1 MPVYKVTLVLHEQSD
16 SPLSATQA
24 IADYI
29 EQESRHVTYDVEDED
44 TGEKW
49 WVDLDAD
56 EDAEAVSVNTSK
68 E

>member
-1 MPVYKVTLVLHEQSD
+1 MPVYRVTLVLNEVSD

-24 IADYI
+24 VADYI
-29 EQESRHVTYDVEDED
+29 AQESNRVTYDVEDED

-49 WVDLDAD
+49 YVDLDAEED
-56 EDAEAVSVNTSK
+56 EQVTVNNSK

>member
-29 EQESRHVTYDVEDED
+29 SQESNHVTYDVEDEE

-49 WVDLDAD
+49 YVDLDVD
-56 EDAEAVSVNTSK
+56 EDDEKVTVNNSK
-68 E
+68 D